1 MSDAPAFQVPTIEV
15 RSPQPHAALVVL
27 AGEHDLCSADQLRQT
42 LDMSLSG
49 CDHLI
54 VDLSAVE
61 FIDSTIIGVLVQTM
75 KKATGVGRKF
85 SVVLGTAPAVE
96 RALEVSGVLP
106 LLNVVPTVERALAV
120 APTRQPAVWEF
131 SRRAVP
137 TRNSHTFER
146 EGQRDG

>member
-1 MSDAPAFQVPTIEV
+1 MSDAPAFHVPTIEV

-27 AGEHDLCSADQLRQT
+27 AGEHDLYSADQLRQT

-54 VDLSAVE
+54 VNLSAVE

-96 RALEVSGVLP
+96 QALEVSGVLP
-106 LLNVVPTVERALAV
+106 LLNVVPTVERALV

-131 SRRAVP
+131 SGGAVP